1 MVRES
6 ENSPMA
12 QGYLVLEDGTLFEGE
27 LFGAC
32 ADAVGEVVFET
43 NMSGY
48 QEGLTDPSYEG
59 QILVMTYP
67 LIGNYGIVDDYTKS
81 SGIHVRAVVV
91 REFCKDPSPMYSG
104 GCIDEYLKNNGV
116 PGISGIDTRELVIK
130 IRNNGTMKGA
140 IVSADADV
148 DKVVADLK
156 ASPASDEEN
165 LVAKVSCK
173 EVTRTDSSKDVT
185 VGLLDCGAE
194 SWIAK
199 ALAERFNVVTFPYDT
214 SADTIRSSGISGL
227 VVSNG
232 PGNPAH
238 PAIMETVVPAIREL
252 SDKMP
257 IFGIGLGAQVTA
269 LAMGAKTYKLKF
281 GHRGGNQP
289 VRCNGRV
296 HITTQNHGYSIDEGS
311 LEGTG
316 LVVNQ
321 VNLFD
326 NTVEGVEHGE
336 LPIFATQY
344 HPMASPGAWDEEAVF
359 DKFASMIEGVKF

>member
-1 MVRES
+1 
-6 ENSPMA
+6 MA

-81 SGIHVRAVVV
+81 PGIHVRAVVV

-289 VRCNGRV
+289 VRDLKGTRTY
-296 HITTQNHGYSIDEGS
+296 ITSQNHGYAVEAESVEGG
-311 LEGTG
+311 E
-316 LVVNQ
+316 VRF
-321 VNLFD
+321 VNLNDNSCEGIDYPALKAFSVQFYPDVNPLPKDTAALFD
-326 NTVEGVEHGE
+326 R
-336 LPIFATQY
+336 FADL
-344 HPMASPGAWDEEAVF
+344 MKGGDL
-359 DKFASMIEGVKF
+359 